1 MLISFIMAIY
11 NLFKPVGF
19 SPLDLIKIFKEKNA
33 DLKESK
39 MTYAGRLDPMAEGVV
54 LILSDEDR
62 FKKDDFLKFDKVYKA
77 DILFGVETDT
87 YDVLG
92 IPQLINSDSGIK
104 FDSSIIK
111 SLIGTHLINVPI
123 YSSIIVN
130 SKPLFEFARKDKLDN
145 VKVPRR
151 KMIIKDADYLKKSLI
166 DGQDLLKQI
175 EEKIKLVDG
184 DFRQEEIIKSW
195 QYILKD
201 SKIKFLAI
209 KINLHVTSGT
219 YIRSIAHE
227 LGKKLGCGA
236 ILLNLSRTSVG
247 KYNIQDSNRIL

>member
-1 MLISFIMAIY
+1 MAIY
-11 NLFKPVGF
+11 NLYKPVGI
-19 SPLDLIKIFKEKNA
+19 SPLDLIKIFKEKNT
-33 DLKESK
+33 DLKENK

-62 FKKDDFLKFDKVYKA
+62 YKKDEFLKFDKTYQA
-77 DILFGVETDT
+77 EILFGVETDT

-92 IPQLINSDSGIK
+92 IPQFISTNSDIK

-111 SLIGTHLINVPI
+111 SLIGTQFINVPI

-130 SKPLFEFARKDKLDN
+130 SKPLFEFARKDKLDD
-145 VKVPRR
+145 VKVPKR
-151 KMIIKDADYLKKSLI
+151 KMTVIDADYLKSSLI

-175 EEKIKLVDG
+175 EEKIKLVYG

-195 QYILKD
+195 RCILKD
-201 SKIKFLAI
+201 SKIKFLTI

-247 KYNIQDSNRIL
+247 RYNIKDSNRIL